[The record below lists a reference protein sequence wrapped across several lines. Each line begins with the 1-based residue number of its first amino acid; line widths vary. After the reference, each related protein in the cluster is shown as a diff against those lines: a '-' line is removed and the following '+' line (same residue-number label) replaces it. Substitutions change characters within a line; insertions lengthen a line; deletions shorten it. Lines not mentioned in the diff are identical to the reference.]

1 MNDLPLDIFANYQN
15 RPDQLVEKRAATE
28 DIQLLEPVVL
38 RLRGI
43 VGGWRMCDGSMITES
58 VAGDKRCRCI
68 SDV

>member
-1 MNDLPLDIFANYQN
+1 MNNLPLNIFTIYEN
-15 RPDQLVEKRAATE
+15 RPDQLVERRAATE

-38 RLRGI
+38 RLHVI
-43 VGGWRMCDGSMITES
+43 VGGWKMCDGSMITES